1 MRHPLRY
8 LLTAVFLD
16 NVRGMSCVKLCRKI
30 FPLLIHGVSCRFEG
44 ISHECCPWDA
54 RRKPPGDSYVYGRAA
69 ERTRKPEAKESG
81 KRRRDEKWK
90 KKWRDGFL
98 LGPLGTYSVERVA
111 LCRLYTVP
119 SLFSFSSANGRLFRP
134 VAIRD
139 GDTHFPSFASPLSI
153 LLARLLLFVPR
164 GSEFLFHQTIL
175 PNGRIRFLSAFRASR
190 PTLAGNRSLGQL
202 DLQRG

>member
-44 ISHECCPWDA
+44 ISHECCPRDA
-54 RRKPPGDSYVYGRAA
+54 RRKPSGDSYVYGRAA

-98 LGPLGTYSVERVA
+98 LGPLGTYSVQRVA

-139 GDTHFPSFASPLSI
+139 GDTHFPSFAFFSSFLAAPNFFFTKLSCQTGGSAFLARFEPVDLRWRVIDRSANSIFSEASDFI
-153 LLARLLLFVPR
+153 LLR
-164 GSEFLFHQTIL
+164 
-175 PNGRIRFLSAFRASR
+175 
-190 PTLAGNRSLGQL
+190 
-202 DLQRG
+202 